1 MNNWALIAII
11 LLISLCESA
20 GQSCLKKLFVNPDEK
35 YLYFVAILFYSIV
48 CYLLIMSYRYKGM
61 GLVNILWSG
70 MSILVICSVGITF
83 FGEKITFMDKIGIG
97 LIVAG
102 IACVLWEGGH

>member
-1 MNNWALIAII
+1 
-11 LLISLCESA
+11 
-20 GQSCLKKLFVNPDEK
+20 
-35 YLYFVAILFYSIV
+35 
-48 CYLLIMSYRYKGM
+48 M

-83 FGEKITFMDKIGIG
+83 FGEKITIMDKIGMA

-102 IACVLWEGGH
+102 MVCVLWEGAH